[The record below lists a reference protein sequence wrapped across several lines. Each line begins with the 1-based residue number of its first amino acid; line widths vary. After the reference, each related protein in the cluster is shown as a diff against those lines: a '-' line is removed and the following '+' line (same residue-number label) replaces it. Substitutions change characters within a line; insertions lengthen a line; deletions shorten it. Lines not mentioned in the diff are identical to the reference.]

1 MVTAEER
8 TARAIAV
15 RELLDDVN
23 VKDALAGIEADLIGE
38 WKRSQTTDERE
49 NCWRALNIMERLRT
63 YLTSYASSDL
73 TALRRA
79 K

>member
-1 MVTAEER
+1 VNADER
-8 TARAIAV
+8 RARAARV
-15 RELLDDVN
+15 RELLDDAD
-23 VKDALAGIEADLIGE
+23 VKDALAGIEADLVGE
-38 WKRSQTTDERE
+38 WKRSQTTEERE

-63 YLTSYASSDL
+63 YLTSCASSDL